1 MTTKNNKNQKYKKLL
16 LGILFDAVGMAS
28 FTLPFVGEFSDV
40 VWAPV
45 SALIMTRM
53 YKGITGKV
61 AGVVSIFEELTPGL
75 DFVPTFT
82 LTWVYQYYLKDALLK
97 KERIDTD

>member
-45 SALIMTRM
+45 SALIMMRM